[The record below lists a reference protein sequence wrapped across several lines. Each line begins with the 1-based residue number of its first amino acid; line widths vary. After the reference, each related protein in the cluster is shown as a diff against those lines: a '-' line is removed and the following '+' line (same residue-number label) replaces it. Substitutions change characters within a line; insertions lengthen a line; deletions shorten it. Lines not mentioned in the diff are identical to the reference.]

1 MNGSFN
7 VSTILMLRFETEKG
21 SSRDDR
27 GKSHGLYY
35 PLYVGPTVGCI
46 LNKSLKP
53 SFGYFELDR
62 LIGPNGSTLKSI
74 ELLTQ
79 CYVLVQVVETP
90 KKYILFLICK
100 FAVDQ
105 GVRMYYEN
113 TRHS

>member
-1 MNGSFN
+1 MNKSFN
-7 VSTILMLRFETEKG
+7 VTTKLMLRFETEKG

-27 GKSHGLYY
+27 GKSHDLYY
-35 PLYVGPTVGCI
+35 PLYVGLTIGCF

-53 SFGYFELDR
+53 FSYFELDR

>member
-7 VSTILMLRFETEKG
+7 VFTILMLRFETEKG

-27 GKSHGLYY
+27 GKSHDLHY
-35 PLYVGPTVGCI
+35 PLYEGPTVGCI
-46 LNKSLKP
+46 LNKFLKP

-79 CYVLVQVVETP
+79 CYVLVQVHPRNTYYSISVN
-90 KKYILFLICK
+90 LRLIGGLGCTMK
-100 FAVDQ
+100 THD
-105 GVRMYYEN
+105 
-113 TRHS
+113 TL

>member
-7 VSTILMLRFETEKG
+7 LSTILMLRFETEKG
-21 SSRDDR
+21 SSKDDR

-46 LNKSLKP
+46 LNKFLKP

-100 FAVDQ
+100 FAVDW

-113 TRHS
+113 T